1 MTTTWRRRTRVRPG
15 PAAGPRPEPEPRQAG
30 RVLDARLHLLDRQV
44 LDADRVPVT
53 TVDDAELRTADGRPD
68 PAGGADVVLLTDLL
82 AGPVLGTRL
91 FGGRP
96 PASRRY
102 RIPWRDVADVG
113 VTLRLGVSGDSL
125 DVTWVERWLREH
137 VVGRVPGG
145 RHDPQ

>member
-1 MTTTWRRRTRVRPG
+1 MTTWRRRPRV
-15 PAAGPRPEPEPRQAG
+15 RPEPEPQPAD

-44 LDADRVPVT
+44 LDTDRAPVT

-82 AGPVLGTRL
+82 TGPVLGTRL

-113 VTLRLGVSGDSL
+113 VTLRLGVSGDAL

-137 VVGRVPGG
+137 VVGRLPGG